1 MLMLIAANVFVL
13 TAAVC

>member
-1 MLMLIAANVFVL
+1 MLIAANVFVL

>member
-13 TAAVC
+13 TPAVR